1 MIVKLSQWFHLSTIG
16 RSIKLLS
23 RSDQRK
29 VLIVLFINVSLGLLD
44 LLAVAAVGVLGA
56 LTVDGI
62 QSRPPSGQILS
73 ILQILQ
79 IEDLTFQNQVATI
92 GTIAAIILISRTLLS
107 VYFTRLSI
115 FFLSRRGAI
124 VSARLMR
131 RLLSQPLLFVQER
144 SSQETLYAITYGVT
158 SITLGVLATF
168 VMLVAD
174 LSLLLIMAIG
184 LFFVNPLT
192 AGLTFLIFGSVAY
205 MLYALM
211 HKRAR
216 RLGNEN
222 AKLTIEGN
230 ELILQV
236 LNSYREATVR
246 NRKPF
251 YGEKIAN
258 SRLGLANLT
267 AEIGFMP
274 SISKYV
280 IEITMVL
287 SALIISAFQFLVAD
301 SGRAI
306 ATLAIFLTAAARIGP
321 AVLRTQQ
328 GLIQIKNSIGS
339 ANPTLDLI
347 ERLEKFDFTDETVS
361 PLQITHIGFSG
372 SISISD
378 VSLKYPTRE
387 KFALQNISLEIN
399 KGEFVAFVGPSGAGK
414 TSLVDVI
421 LGVIEPTSGE
431 IRIANLPPLEAIRK
445 WPGAMAYVPQDI
457 SIISGSIRENVALGY
472 ENNEMLDDVV
482 WAAIKKSQ
490 LGDFA
495 VSLPKKIDEL
505 VGEKGARISG
515 GQRQRLGIARALFTN
530 PAIIVFDEATSS
542 LDSETEANLSESINN
557 LRGEMTIIMVAHRLS
572 TVRNADLVVYLNE
585 GSIVASGSFDEVR
598 KLVPA
603 FERQARMMGL

>member
-1 MIVKLSQWFHLSTIG
+1 
-16 RSIKLLS
+16 
-23 RSDQRK
+23 
-29 VLIVLFINVSLGLLD
+29 
-44 LLAVAAVGVLGA
+44 
-56 LTVDGI
+56 
-62 QSRPPSGQILS
+62 
-73 ILQILQ
+73 
-79 IEDLTFQNQVATI
+79 
-92 GTIAAIILISRTLLS
+92 
-107 VYFTRLSI
+107 
-115 FFLSRRGAI
+115 
-124 VSARLMR
+124 
-131 RLLSQPLLFVQER
+131 
-144 SSQETLYAITYGVT
+144 
-158 SITLGVLATF
+158 
-168 VMLVAD
+168 
-174 LSLLLIMAIG
+174 
-184 LFFVNPLT
+184 
-192 AGLTFLIFGSVAY
+192 
-205 MLYALM
+205 
-211 HKRAR
+211 
-216 RLGNEN
+216 
-222 AKLTIEGN
+222 
-230 ELILQV
+230 
-236 LNSYREATVR
+236 
-246 NRKPF
+246 
-251 YGEKIAN
+251 
-258 SRLGLANLT
+258 
-267 AEIGFMP
+267 MP

-328 GLIQIKNSIGS
+328 GLIQIKSSIGS

-347 ERLEKFDFTDETVS
+347 ERLEKFDVIDEIVS
-361 PLQITHIGFSG
+361 PLQISHIGFSG
-372 SISISD
+372 SVSISD
-378 VSLKYPTRE
+378 VYLKYPTRE
-387 KFALQNISLEIN
+387 KFALQNIFLEIN

-421 LGVIEPTSGE
+421 LGIIEPTSGE
-431 IRIANLPPLEAIRK
+431 VKIANLSPLEAIRK

-472 ENNEMLDDVV
+472 EDDEMLDDVV

-490 LGDFA
+490 LGDF
-495 VSLPKKIDEL
+495 VGSLPKEIDEL

-572 TVRNADLVVYLNE
+572 TVRNADLVVYLDE
-585 GSIVASGSFDEVR
+585 GSIVASGSFEEVR